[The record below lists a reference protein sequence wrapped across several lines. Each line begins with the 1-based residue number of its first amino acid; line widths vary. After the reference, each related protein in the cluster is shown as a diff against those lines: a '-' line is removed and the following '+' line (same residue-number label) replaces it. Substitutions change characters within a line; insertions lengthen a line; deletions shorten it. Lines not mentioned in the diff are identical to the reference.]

1 MKLTVRYILAFL
13 AATAVVSAI
22 LFGLFLFFV
31 AGISFVTWSLPV
43 VPIPWWLV
51 LRICV
56 ITGATVGVYF
66 ICTKEGQDWPKEF
79 ANETNSN

>member
-1 MKLTVRYILAFL
+1 MKLTVGYILAFL

-43 VPIPWWLV
+43 VPIPWWFV

-66 ICTKEGQDWPKEF
+66 ICSQEGRSAAEEF

>member
-1 MKLTVRYILAFL
+1 MKLTVGYILAFL

-51 LRICV
+51 IRACILGGTLI
-56 ITGATVGVYF
+56 GLGF
-66 ICTKEGQDWPKEF
+66 ICSQEGQSAAEDY